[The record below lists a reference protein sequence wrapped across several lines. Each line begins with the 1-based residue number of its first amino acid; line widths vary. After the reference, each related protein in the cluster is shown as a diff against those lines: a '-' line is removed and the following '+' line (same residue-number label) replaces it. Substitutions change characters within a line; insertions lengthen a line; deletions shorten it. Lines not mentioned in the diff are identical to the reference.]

1 MGVWTFSRTS
11 RRTAVQT
18 VAQRLKLS
26 HLQDFFPPDY
36 SMTQAKIQHTIYDQ
50 IYQVICAELKEEPVI

>member
-1 MGVWTFSRTS
+1 MGVWTFSRTA
-11 RRTAVQT
+11 RRTAVQI
-18 VAQRLKLS
+18 VAQRLRLS
-26 HLQDFFPPDY
+26 HLQDFSPDY